1 MKYDESVIPFPEPKC
16 VEKTFLRPTS
26 RYLITR
32 DRTFFLGGGGGR
44 GLYAVSLLPTAVFCT
59 FCRLEAPFSP
69 PELINKNN

>member
-32 DRTFFLGGGGGR
+32 DRTFFFFGGGGEEACT
-44 GLYAVSLLPTAVFCT
+44 LSPFCLLPFFA
-59 FCRLEAPFSP
+59 LSAD
-69 PELINKNN
+69 